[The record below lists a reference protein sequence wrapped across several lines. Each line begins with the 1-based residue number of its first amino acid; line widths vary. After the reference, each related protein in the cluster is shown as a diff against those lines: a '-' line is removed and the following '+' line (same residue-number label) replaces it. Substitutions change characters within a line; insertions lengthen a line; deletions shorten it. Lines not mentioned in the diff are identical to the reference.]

1 MRERSFGKT
10 ECFII
15 RGSTIDII
23 AQIQAPG
30 CFKRE
35 KKPRHLNSSCHTVN
49 YIFTSMR
56 TKCIHFIASV
66 RITSGFALSPNLQNL
81 QHGVPET
88 AILRRSKRAGE
99 RVD

>member
-35 KKPRHLNSSCHTVN
+35 KKPRHLNSSCIIPPTIIGKKERNRATVTKAVDLA
-49 YIFTSMR
+49 IFF
-56 TKCIHFIASV
+56 H
-66 RITSGFALSPNLQNL
+66 
-81 QHGVPET
+81 
-88 AILRRSKRAGE
+88 
-99 RVD
+99 

>member
-35 KKPRHLNSSCHTVN
+35 KKPRHLNSSCIIPPTYN
-49 YIFTSMR
+49 WEKGKKQGNRNQS
-56 TKCIHFIASV
+56 
-66 RITSGFALSPNLQNL
+66 SGLSYFLSL
-81 QHGVPET
+81 T
-88 AILRRSKRAGE
+88 R
-99 RVD
+99 